1 LSETEIC
8 SDTAIES
15 YGRFSKKIFFLTLML
30 FNWVMSTGARSFFL
44 GKLSFLC
51 SIRILYWFDCR
62 FCSYWDITC
71 FLKKFRFFFIFLLFP
86 EWFSHAFL
94 CQTSFIYIQI
104 YSKFSAEFEYLV
116 EKLYNFD
123 FGPLRT
129 VFVKN
134 RYFSISVFDYSFIVY
149 L

>member
-1 LSETEIC
+1 MSETEIC

-15 YGRFSKKIFFLTLML
+15 YGRFSKKIFFLTLM
-30 FNWVMSTGARSFFL
+30 VITRAVSTGARSFFL

-51 SIRILYWFDCR
+51 SIRILYWFNCR
-62 FCSYWDITC
+62 CYSYWDITC
-71 FLKKFRFFFIFLLFP
+71 FLKKIRFFFIFFLFP
-86 EWFSHAFL
+86 ASFSYAFL

-104 YSKFSAEFEYLV
+104 YSKFSAEFEFLV
-116 EKLYNFD
+116 EKLYNYD

-134 RYFSISVFDYSFIVY
+134 RYFSILVFDYSFIVY

>member
-1 LSETEIC
+1 MSETEIC

-15 YGRFSKKIFFLTLML
+15 YGRFSKKIYFLTNM
-30 FNWVMSTGARSFFL
+30 VITRAVSTGARSFFL

-51 SIRILYWFDCR
+51 SIRILYWFNCS
-62 FCSYWDITC
+62 FYSYWDITC
-71 FLKKFRFFFIFLLFP
+71 FLKKIRFFFIFFLFP
-86 EWFSHAFL
+86 ASFSHAFL

-104 YSKFSAEFEYLV
+104 YSKFSAEFEFLV

-129 VFVKN
+129 DILVFRFLTIHSLCIYN
-134 RYFSISVFDYSFIVY
+134 F
-149 L
+149 